1 MDTVR
6 ESTLGQILRW
16 MTGGRILHY
25 AEENP
30 GFVFHPN
37 SMIDSSHG
45 ITPEGSHRGSPF
57 PMTGPDE
64 LEKASLSSSSSTPT
78 QAKYKSSLPQ
88 NAVGRYTVDWYGPDD
103 PSNPKNWSSFKKRM
117 VGLQLCC
124 YTFVVYCGASIYV
137 PAEEQIMSHFQ
148 VGPTQAS
155 LGLALYVLGY
165 GVGPLLFSPMS
176 EIPAC
181 GRNIPYI
188 SSFFIFVVL
197 CVPTSL
203 VDNFAGL
210 MVLRFLQGFF
220 GSPCLASGGASMAD
234 MYSDIHMPLALTIR
248 EGWRWALWEILW
260 ISGPV
265 FCVMLIF
272 FPETSA
278 DTILLRR
285 AQRLRKVTGN
295 PNIFSR
301 SEISRGGQGVFSFM
315 ASSLV
320 KPLEIMAKDPA
331 ILFTNIYTSLVYAI
345 YYSFFE
351 SFPLVYP
358 VVYGFSLGQSGL
370 IFITLAVACGLGVVM
385 YIIYLYTYLIPD
397 LKAHGHRDQE
407 HRLIPALVA
416 SIFPPVG
423 LLIFGKKQA
432 PATRFR
438 NVLDGERKILTEL
451 HAAWT
456 SRQSIH
462 WIVSAIGVMIYA
474 SAVFIIFQC
483 IFVYIPLAYPRYAA
497 SLFAGNDF
505 SRSGL
510 AFAFILFSRSM
521 FINLGVGKGVT
532 LLAGLSVLGI
542 IGMLYLYLYGAKLR
556 SRSKFAVADVR

>member
-1 MDTVR
+1 
-6 ESTLGQILRW
+6 
-16 MTGGRILHY
+16 
-25 AEENP
+25 
-30 GFVFHPN
+30 
-37 SMIDSSHG
+37 
-45 ITPEGSHRGSPF
+45 
-57 PMTGPDE
+57 
-64 LEKASLSSSSSTPT
+64 
-78 QAKYKSSLPQ
+78 
-88 NAVGRYTVDWYGPDD
+88 
-103 PSNPKNWSSFKKRM
+103 
-117 VGLQLCC
+117 
-124 YTFVVYCGASIYV
+124 
-137 PAEEQIMSHFQ
+137 MSHFQ

-197 CVPTSL
+197 CLPTSL

-210 MVLRFLQGFF
+210 MVLRFFQGFF

-234 MYSDIHMPLALTIR
+234 MYSDIHMPLALTSWVAAAYGGPALGPLFSAYSVVR

-265 FCVMLIF
+265 FCVMLVF
-272 FPETSA
+272 FPETST

-295 PNIFSR
+295 PNIFSP

-315 ASSLV
+315 VSSLV

-385 YIIYLYTYLIPD
+385 YIIYLYTYLMPD

-423 LLIFGKKQA
+423 LLIF
-432 PATRFR
+432 
-438 NVLDGERKILTEL
+438 
-451 HAAWT
+451 AWT
-456 SRQSIH
+456 SRQSVH

-510 AFAFILFSRSM
+510 AFAFILFSR
-521 FINLGVGKGVT
+521 T
-532 LLAGLSVLGI
+532 GLSVLGI

-556 SRSKFAVADVR
+556 SRSKFAVAGVR